1 MKTILIISVVSYLLV
16 NIAYKIYGIKH
27 DKDIWGTKS

>member
-1 MKTILIISVVSYLLV
+1 MKTLIISVVVIYLLV
-16 NIAYKIYGIKH
+16 NMAYKIYGIKR

>member
-1 MKTILIISVVSYLLV
+1 MKTILIISVVIYLLV
-16 NIAYKIYGIKH
+16 NIVYKIYGIKH